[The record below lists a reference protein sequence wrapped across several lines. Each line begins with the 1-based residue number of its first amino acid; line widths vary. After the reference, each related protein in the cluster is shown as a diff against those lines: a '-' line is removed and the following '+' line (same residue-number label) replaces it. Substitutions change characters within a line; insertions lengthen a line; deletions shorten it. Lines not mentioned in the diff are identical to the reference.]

1 MLAEFVLE
9 KVENEKKYS
18 NGPTAPTGKV
28 VYLTNDLNISIKMRQ
43 RINSNNFKKKRMQ
56 YKI

>member
-43 RINSNNFKKKRMQ
+43 RINSNNFKKKT
-56 YKI
+56 YAI